1 MEIRIR
7 RGRRTD
13 YAALAALC
21 GWPAVDGSRA
31 RSVRMFRRTV
41 ADLAYDLYVA
51 EGNGAIVGV
60 VAVSYVRELRLG
72 GQRATLEELVV
83 DRERRRSGVGRRLVE
98 FVIERARRRG
108 ARAFEARPDDEAA
121 AHFLQ
126 STGFRPS
133 GTRYARPLGEV
144 SA

>member
-13 YAALAALC
+13 YAALNALC
-21 GWPAVDGSRA
+21 GWPAVGRNPA

-51 EGNGAIVGV
+51 EENGTLVGV
-60 VAVSYVRELRLG
+60 VAASYVRELRLG

-83 DRERRRSGVGRRLVE
+83 VSERRRAGVGRRLLD
-98 FVIERARRRG
+98 FVIARARRRG
-108 ARAFEARPDDEAA
+108 ARTFEARPADEVAA
-121 AHFLQ
+121 RFLE
-126 STGFRPS
+126 STGFQPS
-133 GTRYARPLGEV
+133 GARYARPLGEGT
-144 SA
+144 

>member
-13 YAALAALC
+13 YAAVAALC
-21 GWPAVDGSRA
+21 GWPMVDGSPA

-41 ADLAYDLYVA
+41 ADLAQDLYVA
-51 EGNGAIVGV
+51 EEDGTLLGV

-83 DRERRRSGVGRRLVE
+83 AAERRRAGVGRRLLD
-98 FVIERARRRG
+98 FVIARARRRG
-108 ARAFEARPDDEAA
+108 ARSFEARPVDEAA
-121 AHFLQ
+121 ARFLER
-126 STGFRPS
+126 TGFRPS
-133 GTRYARPLGEV
+133 GPRYARPLTEM